1 MKGLGAIWR
10 RELAALF
17 FSPLA
22 WALFCLAALF
32 QAHFFLL
39 VLDSSGAEVN
49 LSLVYLLGGPPF
61 WVLAVIVPPLVTM
74 RMISEESRSGL
85 LEFLLTAPVSDAA
98 VVSGK
103 ALAAATFFAAL
114 VADVF
119 VYGAVVAAL
128 GAPPDWGV
136 LFTAWLG
143 ASLVGALFCTLGLVA
158 SALSGTPVLAAFLA
172 ILTNVAL
179 LCLPILHR
187 SVGGVWDGKLAALLV
202 RLDVRSHLSG
212 SFLRGALDTAHIGF
226 FLAWSLAAL
235 FLAVRLVE
243 SRRWLG

>member
-10 RELAALF
+10 RELVALF
-17 FSPLA
+17 FAPLA
-22 WALFCLAALF
+22 WVLFSLTALF
-32 QAHFFLL
+32 QAYFFLFA
-39 VLDSSGAEVN
+39 LDSSGAEVN
-49 LSLVYLLGGPPF
+49 RSLVYLLGGGPF
-61 WVLAVIVPPLVTM
+61 WFLAVIVPPLLTM

-85 LEFLLTAPVSDAA
+85 LEYLLTAPVSDVA
-98 VVSGK
+98 VVTGK

-114 VADVF
+114 LADVF
-119 VYGAVVAAL
+119 VFGGVVAAL
-128 GAPPDWGV
+128 GAAPDWGV

-143 ASLVGALFCTLGLVA
+143 AALVGGLFCTLGLVA

-172 ILTNVAL
+172 ILGNVAL
-179 LCLPILHR
+179 LSLQILR
-187 SVGGVWDGKLAALLV
+187 GMLGGKLAALLG
-202 RLDVRSHLSG
+202 RLDVNSHLAG
-212 SFLRGALDTAHIGF
+212 SFLRGALDTGHVGY